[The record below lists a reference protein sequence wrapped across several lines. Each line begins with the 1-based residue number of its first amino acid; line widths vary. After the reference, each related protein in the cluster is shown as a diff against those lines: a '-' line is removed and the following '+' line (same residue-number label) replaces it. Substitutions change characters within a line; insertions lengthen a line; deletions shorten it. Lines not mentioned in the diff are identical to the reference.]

1 MDTRPS
7 TTATVRAEVG
17 DELPVRG
24 RRHDRSGVRA
34 YVLDARLN
42 GHDSYRTARLRLA
55 GRPIATSPVAARR
68 PNEPSAGNRPGGRR
82 TAGGRPSLGR
92 PPADPAAD
100 VRVRVLT
107 LDDVTLICP
116 LPDQPDLPD
125 RWEGTLVLPPAG
137 RGPAMPAD
145 LLDGLL
151 DAGLDPTDLEAAS
164 RRHLIGFVAEARP
177 GPTRT
182 ARIASP
188 STPYARTGRRRPLT
202 RSAVSLR
209 CRRTPRTAMPAGHR
223 SAVPP
228 TRRRPRDACGHT
240 PSGPRRSAP

>member
-1 MDTRPS
+1 MSAPMDTRPS

-42 GHDSYRTARLRLA
+42 GRDSYRTARLRLA

-68 PNEPSAGNRPGGRR
+68 PNEPSAGNRPGGCR

-116 LPDQPDLPD
+116 LPDQPELPD

-182 ARIASP
+182 ARIAF
-188 STPYARTGRRRPLT
+188 
-202 RSAVSLR
+202 AVDAVR
-209 CRRTPRTAMPAGHR
+209 QDRTAAAADEVRCQSPVSPKTSNRHAGR
-223 SAVPP
+223 PPKRGATDSA
-228 TRRRPRDACGHT
+228 
-240 PSGPRRSAP
+240 